1 MKIDYSKLTR
11 KSFNPEEFLY
21 SKTAEFNRI
30 DNNIYDQEVL
40 DNLMVTADKAQ
51 ELRDLLG
58 FPIKIMS
65 GYRCEA
71 LNKLVGGSPNSQHK
85 KGQAIDFI
93 CVKFGTPEEIIRFL
107 KGKIE
112 VDQCLMEGSWIHL
125 SIKKEGNRNQFAYF
139 LPQHNGKRKLV
150 DL

>member
-1 MKIDYSKLTR
+1 MKIDYTKLTR
-11 KSFNPEEFLY
+11 KSFNAEEFLY

-30 DNNIYDQEVL
+30 DNNIYDQEIL

-51 ELRDLLG
+51 EVRDLLG
-58 FPIKIMS
+58 FPVKIMS

-71 LNKLVGGSPNSQHK
+71 LNKLVGGSSNSQHM

-93 CVKFGTPEEIIRFL
+93 CAKFGTPEEIVKFL

-112 VDQCLMEGSWIHL
+112 VDQCLCEGSWIHL